1 MSCTSLT
8 VATSALVGLAL
19 ASNKG
24 LASLPFTMQVLATM
38 LTSIPAAML
47 MARIGRKHS
56 FLLSTIIAMMGG
68 IICTLGIIYRQFS
81 LFLIGSI
88 FIGSFAGFAN
98 YYRFAAADS
107 ANENYKSR
115 AISYVLAGGVLA
127 AIIGPNLANHTRELI
142 DSAVFAG
149 SYASLI
155 VINILAFFLL
165 SFLHLPH
172 DRKQMTGSFSSGRAL
187 SEIVLQPRFVIAV
200 ICGMLGYAIMALI
213 MTATPL
219 AMKHHHYPFSETA
232 FVIQWHVLG
241 MFAPSFITGYL
252 IQRFGLFAILLL
264 GTLLGLA
271 CVLINFHGTSTTH
284 FWFALL
290 LLGIS
295 WNFLFIGGTTLLT
308 ETYHE
313 QEKFKAQAVNDFLIF
328 SVVAAASL
336 SAGYLHNHFGWQT
349 VNYASIPAFGVIL
362 FSLFWLF
369 LLDRNKTIPVN
380 NNVQT

>member
-19 ASNKG
+19 ASNKS

-47 MARIGRKHS
+47 MAQIGRKHS
-56 FLLSTIIAMMGG
+56 FLLATLIAVSGG
-68 IICTLGIIYRQFS
+68 IICTLGIIYQQFY
-81 LFLIGSI
+81 LFVLGSI

-98 YYRFAAADS
+98 YYRFAAADTAS
-107 ANENYKSR
+107 EDYKSR

-127 AIIGPNLANHTRELI
+127 AIVGPNLANHTRELI
-142 DSAVFAG
+142 SSASFAG

-155 VINILAFFLL
+155 GLNILAFILL

-172 DRKQMTGSFSSGRAL
+172 DKHQVTGSFSSGRAL
-187 SEIVLQPRFVIAV
+187 SKILLQPRFIIAI

-241 MFAPSFITGYL
+241 MFAPSFFTGYL
-252 IQRFGLFAILLL
+252 IQRFGLFIILLS

-271 CVLINFHGTSTTH
+271 CVFINFLGTSATH
-284 FWFALL
+284 FWIALL

-313 QEKFKAQAVNDFLIF
+313 QEKFKAQAINDFLVF

-336 SAGYLHNHFGWQT
+336 SAGFLHNHFGWQM

-362 FSLFWLF
+362 LALLWLY
-369 LLDRNKTIPVN
+369 LLDKNKHIRIKEDI
-380 NNVQT
+380 QA